1 MPLVGNVARLWRT
14 GLQQG
19 MGLMRSPSVVIA
31 LYLLLARLS
40 APLYWIAQRRRLQ
53 RGKENPARQDERWG
67 KASVAR
73 PESGPLVW
81 FHAAS
86 VGETQSILGIA
97 DQLLAQN
104 KQTSVLITSTTVSSA
119 ALLEKSTHDRLM
131 HQFVPFDC
139 FHAVCRFLDHWRPD
153 LAVWVESE
161 LWPQL
166 LWETRRRRVPMALIN
181 CRISEKTSGRWQRWP
196 RATFS
201 LLNTF
206 DAIMVQSKPTLQQI
220 AALGVAEDKL
230 TLSGSTKED
239 AALPPVD
246 ESKLAALRDQAGDR
260 FLWLASSTHPGEDE
274 ILIEAHRAAFRPAE
288 ALMLI
293 APRHPERGRDI
304 AELART
310 KGFKVALRSEDQALD
325 PSVDVYIADTL
336 GEMGLWYR
344 LADAAFIAGSLS
356 DHGGH
361 NPYEPALLN
370 CPIIHGPID
379 YNFRDIYARLR
390 ELEGAVA
397 AETPSE
403 IATALTNL
411 KNPAYNSKIAKNA
424 HSALQTDGSAT
435 RLTTQKM
442 TQLLNLGHG

>member
-1 MPLVGNVARLWRT
+1 
-14 GLQQG
+14 
-19 MGLMRSPSVVIA
+19 MRNRSFVIA

-40 APLYWIAQRRRLQ
+40 APLYWIAQKRRL
-53 RGKENPARQDERWG
+53 RHGKENRARQGERWG
-67 KASVAR
+67 KASLAR
-73 PESGPLVW
+73 PENNSLVW

-86 VGETQSILGIA
+86 VGETQSILGIV
-97 DQLLAQN
+97 DQLLAQD

-119 ALLEKSTHDRLM
+119 NLLEKSTHERLM

-139 FHAVCRFLDHWRPD
+139 FRSVRRFLDHWQPD
-153 LAVWVESE
+153 LAIWVESE

-181 CRISEKTSGRWQRWP
+181 CRISEKTSGRWQSWP
-196 RATFS
+196 KAIFT

-220 AALGVAEDKL
+220 ADLGVPDKKL
-230 TLSGSTKED
+230 TLTGSTKED
-239 AALPPVD
+239 AELPQADPN
-246 ESKLAALRDQAGDR
+246 KLAALRDKAGKR
-260 FLWLASSTHPGEDE
+260 LVWLASSTHPGEDE
-274 ILIEAHRAAFRPAE
+274 ILINAHRAAFDPSE
-288 ALMLI
+288 ALMII

-304 AELART
+304 VELART
-310 KGFKVALRSEDQALD
+310 MGFKVALRSKDQPLD

-370 CPIIHGPID
+370 CPIMHGPID
-379 YNFRDIYARLR
+379 YNFRDIYAQLKAV
-390 ELEGAVA
+390 EGAITA
-397 AETPSE
+397 RTPTE
-403 IATALTNL
+403 IAAALTKFKDPKYRETL
-411 KNPAYNSKIAKNA
+411 AKNA
-424 HSALQTDGSAT
+424 RSALQTNGAAT
-435 RLTTQKM
+435 RITIEKI
-442 TQLLNLGHG
+442 TQLLKLGRG